1 MFISIYT
8 LKIGCQMKRIIIFIT
23 LFISLTNIALAEKR
37 YVTDR
42 ILLGIHIEAD
52 ETSELIKSVP
62 SGTELEVLDTTKGF
76 IKIKL
81 DDGTVGWVS
90 EGFVMKQTPSTRKY
104 DVLAH
109 QYEQTTQEL
118 DKLKVDFE
126 KSRKELQVRRDQVSN
141 ATTTIRELKKR
152 KGGKVVA
159 DPEVEKKLAESIKE
173 VEALKLKITEL
184 EKEPKAE
191 VTIDQKQIFNE
202 LREVKEQNDV
212 MQKRIDVALAHLK
225 GERIPTPEELASIR
239 PKFPMWYWSLLVI
252 ILLVGIVA
260 GYFIMDYRFRSRHGG
275 FRI

>member
-1 MFISIYT
+1 
-8 LKIGCQMKRIIIFIT
+8 MKRIIIFIT
-23 LFISLTNIALAEKR
+23 LFISLTNIAVAEKR

-81 DDGTVGWVS
+81 DDGTEGWVS

-109 QYEQTTQEL
+109 QYEQTTQQL

-126 KSRKELQVRRDQVSN
+126 KNRKELQVRRDQVSN

-202 LREVKEQNDV
+202 LKEVKEQNDV